1 MPPREYAQ
9 VMKDRERAHVFGFFS
24 NVKDA
29 MEAAAAV
36 TAALEVNHSEE
47 VIVPAAR
54 SVLSKAGNGPL

>member
-1 MPPREYAQ
+1 M
-9 VMKDRERAHVFGFFS
+9 MKDRERAHVFGFFS